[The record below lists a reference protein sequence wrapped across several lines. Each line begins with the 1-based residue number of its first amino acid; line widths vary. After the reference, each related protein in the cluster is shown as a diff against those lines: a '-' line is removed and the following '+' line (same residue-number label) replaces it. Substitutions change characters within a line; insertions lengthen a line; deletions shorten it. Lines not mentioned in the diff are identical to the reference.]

1 MGGGGSGGVSA
12 EGRDRHL
19 VGLALQLTLPGV
31 PALFAGDEIGLT
43 GVDGEHARTP
53 FPWDRPESWD
63 APTLE
68 AYRSW
73 IALRRGS
80 VALRRGGLRWV
91 QAGEDSMTFLREHPK
106 ERVLIH
112 LARTD
117 HPPVQLP
124 LAGLGLT
131 SLDEL
136 RRLAGVAVGGTGDV
150 VELPSCGPAAHAY
163 RLG

>member
-1 MGGGGSGGVSA
+1 M
-12 EGRDRHL
+12 
-19 VGLALQLTLPGV
+19 QLTMPGV
-31 PALFAGDEIGLT
+31 PTLFAGDEIGLT

-73 IALRRGS
+73 IGLRREH

-91 QAGEDSMTFLREHPK
+91 HAGEDSMTFLREHPE
-106 ERVLIH
+106 ERVLVH
-112 LARTD
+112 LARAD
-117 HPPVQLP
+117 HPPLRLP
-124 LAGLGLT
+124 LAALGLT
-131 SLDEL
+131 ALDQL
-136 RRLAGVAVGGTGDV
+136 RPLTGSAVGGSRDV
-150 VELPSCGPAAHAY
+150 VELPAGGPSAHAY

>member
-1 MGGGGSGGVSA
+1 VGGGVSGGVSA
-12 EGRDRHL
+12 EGRDRHR

-43 GVDGEHARTP
+43 GVNGEHARTP

-73 IALRRGS
+73 IALRRDH

-91 QAGEDSMTFLREHPK
+91 HAGEDSMSFLREHPDQ
-106 ERVLIH
+106 RVLVH
-112 LARTD
+112 LSRAA
-117 HPPVQLP
+117 HPTVRLP
-124 LAGLGLT
+124 LAALGLT
-131 SLDEL
+131 SVDEL
-136 RRLAGVAVGGTGDV
+136 RPLAGSAVSGSGDA
-150 VELPSCGPAAHAY
+150 VELPSGGPAAHAY
-163 RLG
+163 LLA